1 VNAAYVFRVRFRL
14 DAESGVRTDPATF
27 DTVVEVAADRPG
39 EGDWLFFRDTLWH
52 GEVNDDRHART
63 LAESWL
69 GVPADDVSFSELRT
83 DEAYLDAL
91 REEVAADLTRFNA
104 DDVGEALHKYLG
116 SSIRVEANGDV

>member
-1 VNAAYVFRVRFRL
+1 MDAAYVFRVRFRL
-14 DAESGVRTDPATF
+14 DAESGVRTDPESF
-27 DTVVEVAADRPG
+27 DAVVEVAADPPG
-39 EGDWLFFRDTLWH
+39 EGDWLFFRDALWH
-52 GEVNDDRHART
+52 GEVNDERHARR

-69 GVPADDVSFSELRT
+69 DVPVDGVSFSELRT

-116 SSIRVEANGDV
+116 SSIRVESDGDV